1 MKENLGDLM
10 SAEGMTGAIMNRIN
24 AGKVPGD
31 IADAKWLSWNNP
43 AGVITKEKFA
53 NGGMVGNQYSI
64 PSYNTGIDYVP
75 ADTLAMIHKGERVL
89 TAEDNKKYSQGTTI
103 NNNIVINGTDL
114 NKKEIAD
121 EVMVRLDTVQK
132 RNNKSNKVGI

>member
-1 MKENLGDLM
+1 
-10 SAEGMTGAIMNRIN
+10 
-24 AGKVPGD
+24 
-31 IADAKWLSWNNP
+31 
-43 AGVITKEKFA
+43 
-53 NGGMVGNQYSI
+53 
-64 PSYNTGIDYVP
+64 
-75 ADTLAMIHKGERVL
+75 MIHKGERVL